1 MIKQEE
7 YVCANDV
14 VLTHTYN
21 DSGCYIIQKETG
33 IKYAEAYDIP
43 NKYTYE
49 ESDEKIE
56 ISQ

>member
-1 MIKQEE
+1 MIKVEN
-7 YVCANDV
+7 YTCKNGVI
-14 VLTHTYN
+14 LTHTYSDN
-21 DSGCYIIQKETG
+21 GCYIIQKETG

-49 ESDEKIE
+49 ETDEKIE